1 MRFQVLSIAVVAAGL
16 MTACVSSAP
25 TSAPET
31 RITAPA
37 SQSGQLVRFEPIDH
51 LERASLQQTA
61 SGLPGAI
68 AVNNGVRLYRLIYRS
83 SVRGQAIDAS
93 ALVAVPDTQ
102 GPPRGAVL
110 YLRGSD
116 IPRSAAPT
124 TPNAIWTS
132 EAAVFGGNGF
142 VTIVPDYIGFG
153 ASPSPQAFLLTDE
166 NVADFRAALTAAQSA
181 LALGRHTPLFVT
193 GFSQGGQLSA
203 ALHRDL
209 DARPLRGY
217 DLRETVA
224 VAGPHELVGSFAA
237 RIEEPLASNPIA
249 MGYVAW
255 AAYTFAWREGRPL
268 EEVFAPAYVAQAPRW
283 FGGSMSMQELLG
295 QAPGS
300 ITEILRPEF
309 LASIRTDR
317 DFWFNRMVRENETYE
332 WTPRAPFHIIL
343 GTADDHV
350 DPAATRILYER
361 ARARGGNVSI
371 QEFPGFNHLQT
382 GGAAYAP
389 TLARFEALAEAS
401 SAQR

>member
-1 MRFQVLSIAVVAAGL
+1 MRSQVLSVAVIAAGL
-16 MTACVSSAP
+16 ITACASSPSTA
-25 TSAPET
+25 APET
-31 RITAPA
+31 RIAAAA
-37 SQSGQLVRFEPIDH
+37 SQSGQLVRFEPIDQ
-51 LERASLQQTA
+51 LDLATLQQTA
-61 SGLPGAI
+61 SELPGAI
-68 AVNNGVRLYRLIYRS
+68 AVNNGVRLYRLVYRS

-102 GPPRGAVL
+102 GPPRGVVL

-116 IPRSAAPT
+116 IPRNAAPS
-124 TPNAIWTS
+124 TPNGIWTN

-166 NVADFRAALTAAQSA
+166 NVADFRAALTAAQEE
-181 LALGRHTPLFVT
+181 LALGTHTPLFIT

-209 DARPLRGY
+209 DARPLHGY

-224 VAGPHELVGSFAA
+224 VAGPHELVRTFAA

-255 AAYTFAWREGRPL
+255 AAYTFAWREGRRL

-283 FGGSMSMQELLG
+283 FGGSMSMIELLG
-295 QAPGS
+295 EAPGS
-300 ITEILRPEF
+300 ITEVLRPEF
-309 LASIRTDR
+309 LASVRTDR
-317 DFWFNRMVRENETYE
+317 DFWFNRMVRENETYD
-332 WTPRAPFHIIL
+332 WAPRAPLHVIL

-371 QEFPGFNHLQT
+371 QEFPGFNHMQT

-389 TLARFEALAEAS
+389 TLARFEALAAVP
-401 SAQR
+401 QTRR